1 MSALQDSI
9 SEKFLAAL
17 IETKQVDQHV
27 IDQLRSLFTE
37 EGKPK
42 VDELVKIF
50 SSPPDKEVK

>member
-17 IETKQVDQHV
+17 IETKHVDQHV
-27 IDQLRSLFTE
+27 IDQLRSVLAA

-42 VDELVKIF
+42 ADELVKIF

>member
-27 IDQLRSLFTE
+27 IDQLRPLFTE

>member
-27 IDQLRSLFTE
+27 IDQLRSVLAAA
-37 EGKPK
+37 GKPK